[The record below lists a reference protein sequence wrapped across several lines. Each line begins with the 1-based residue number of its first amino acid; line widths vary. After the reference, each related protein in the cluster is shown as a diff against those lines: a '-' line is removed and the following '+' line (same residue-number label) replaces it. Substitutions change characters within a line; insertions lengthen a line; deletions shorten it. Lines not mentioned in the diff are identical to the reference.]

1 VLVSEDLLH
10 RLESFYDAVPR
21 AGARAEV
28 VGPLTLFVREGAGW
42 PFYARPSSP
51 DVRVGVEDVR
61 AVLVRQHELG
71 VPRQLEWLDDL
82 TPSMTVAAQ
91 EAGLAVQ
98 RCPLLVLDAASLDG
112 SPDVA
117 DVPGVDVRLAEPGDP
132 DLAEA
137 EAVASVAF
145 AAGIGTEVG
154 EAGARERDAAAANA
168 DPGALAELRAAIREG
183 RQTRAVA
190 RTADG
195 PVGVGGYQAAGGVAE
210 LVGVATLPTARRR
223 GIAAAVA
230 ATLARAAIE
239 RGHGTVFLSAEDDDV
254 ARVYE
259 RAGFARRATA
269 CIARPAAAA
278 GT

>member
-1 VLVSEDLLH
+1 MSDELLR

-21 AGARAEV
+21 AGARVEA

-51 DVRVGVEDVR
+51 DVRVGADDVR
-61 AVLVRQHELG
+61 AVLERQRELG
-71 VPRQLEWLDDL
+71 VPRQLEWLHDL
-82 TPSMTVAAQ
+82 TPSLTDAAL
-91 EAGLAVQ
+91 EAGLALQ
-98 RCPLLVLDAASLDG
+98 RCPLLVLETSALEG
-112 SPDVA
+112 PPC
-117 DVPGVDVRLAEPGDP
+117 DVPGVDVRLAGPDDV

-137 EAVASVAF
+137 EAVATVAF
-145 AAGIGTEVG
+145 AAGIGTRVG
-154 EAGARERDAAAANA
+154 DAGAAERDDAAAGA
-168 DPGALAELRAAIREG
+168 DPQALARLRAAIDEG

-190 RTADG
+190 RTGDG

-210 LVGVATLPTARRR
+210 LVGIATLPSARRR
-223 GIAAAVA
+223 GIGAAVA
-230 ATLARAAIE
+230 ETLARAAIE
-239 RGHGTVFLSAEDDDV
+239 RGLDTVFLSAEDDDV